1 MTSLVYDVHGAVGAA
16 ETVFLSSGLG
26 GAAAFWAPQIPVL
39 VAAGY
44 RVVTYDQ
51 RGTGRSAGALP
62 QPYAIA
68 SMADDVIQVWDAAG
82 VGRCHFV
89 GHALGALVGL
99 RLALDA
105 PHRLVSLTS
114 INGWSQPNSHSAR
127 CFDARLN
134 LLGALGP
141 RAYVEAQP
149 LFLYPAAW
157 CVANADRVRAEVEHA
172 FAHFPA
178 EEIVR
183 ARIDALRRFDVDA
196 RLGEIAVP
204 TLVAC
209 ARDDMLV
216 PWTCSERLVQGL
228 RQARFA
234 LVPYGAH
241 AHNIT
246 EPREFNETLLGFL
259 ADVTSSVT
267 LGVASDVTLE
277 LTSDLASDVTSAS

>member
-1 MTSLVYDVHGAVGAA
+1 MTSLVHDVHGAADAA

-26 GAAAFWAPQIPVL
+26 GAAAFWAPQVPAL

-51 RGTGRSAGALP
+51 RGTGRSGGALP
-62 QPYAIA
+62 QSYTIA
-68 SMADDVIQVWDAAG
+68 SMAEDVIQVWEAAD

-99 RLALDA
+99 QLALDA
-105 PHRLVSLTS
+105 PQRLASLTS

-127 CFDARLN
+127 CFDTRLS
-134 LLGALGP
+134 LLGALGA

-172 FAHFPA
+172 FAHFPDEA
-178 EEIVR
+178 IVR
-183 ARIDALRRFDVDA
+183 ARIAALRRFDVDA

-209 ARDDMLV
+209 ARDDILV
-216 PWTCSERLVQGL
+216 PSTSSERLAQGL
-228 RQARFA
+228 PNARLA

-246 EPREFNETLLGFL
+246 EPEQFNQTLLAFL
-259 ADVTSSVT
+259 AE
-267 LGVASDVTLE
+267 AS
-277 LTSDLASDVTSAS
+277 AAR